1 MKPRVL
7 FRAVRPFVSALAVIA
22 TSVALVFTI
31 YFTQLGLQWVTFLG
45 GVLVAAI
52 LSEAV
57 RVSRAEWLA
66 ARRSAQLSVI
76 RDKLEH
82 EKQLRKWAEDALAAS
97 KPRLHLID
105 EVLPTMVAFIDTEGQ
120 CRYHNHAF
128 LDWLHLRPD
137 QIDGQHIRKIL
148 GSHVYQETATSIRQ
162 SLDGLHVQYARTQEM
177 ADGSLYRLHV
187 EHVPQFGEDGKV
199 TGFFLLMND
208 ITSPGDLHKPTVDIN
223 AAARAGDE
231 AGMHTPVHD
240 EKSSQDAFVESFS
253 EQISGQKNANNI
265 RVAIEKGDFSLYCQ
279 LITPV
284 ALDSGEAEHYEILVR
299 LIEEEEGMMP
309 PGAFFPLAEKYGL
322 MTHLDR
328 WVVQH
333 VTEWASN
340 PNSLDEKRKRSIF
353 FINLSGAT
361 IRDSSFPEFLQLTLM
376 EYGVPGAALCFEIPN
391 SELTLRPDAVAEF
404 AQRIRQCGCQ
414 LAISG
419 FGHDRI
425 SFDQIRGFRVEFLKI
440 DGNII
445 FNILRDPVELA
456 KIIALNRVSRLIGV
470 KTIAELVEN
479 EETIAKLREV
489 GIDYAQGFGI
499 SRPQPLARQTQ

>member
-1 MKPRVL
+1 
-7 FRAVRPFVSALAVIA
+7 
-22 TSVALVFTI
+22 VALVFTI
-31 YFTQLGLQWVTFLG
+31 YFTRLGLEWVTFLG
-45 GVLVAAI
+45 GVLLAAI
-52 LSEAV
+52 LSEAT
-57 RVSRAEWLA
+57 RVSRIEWLA

-76 RDKLEH
+76 KDKLDH
-82 EKQLRKWAEDALAAS
+82 EKQLRKWAEDAVAAG

-105 EVLPTMVAFIDTEGQ
+105 EVLPIMVAFIDTEDQ
-120 CRYHNHAF
+120 CRYHNRAF
-128 LDWLHLRPD
+128 LEWVHLRPD

-162 SLDGLHVQYARTQEM
+162 SLNGHHVQYERKQEM
-177 ADGSLYRLHV
+177 TDGTVYKLHV
-187 EHVPQFGEDGKV
+187 EHVPQFGEDGRV
-199 TGFFLLMND
+199 TGFFMLMD
-208 ITSPGDLHKPTVDIN
+208 DVTSPGDLSKPGMDSR
-223 AAARAGDE
+223 AAFASDE
-231 AGMHTPVHD
+231 ADMHALVH
-240 EKSSQDAFVESFS
+240 EEMSSQDTYVESFS
-253 EQISGQKNANNI
+253 EQISGQKDANNI
-265 RVAIEKGDFSLYCQ
+265 RAAIEKGDFSLYCQ
-279 LITPV
+279 LITPM
-284 ALDSGEAEHYEILVR
+284 AADSGEAEHYEILVR

-340 PNSLDEKRKRSIF
+340 QNAADEKRKNSMF

-361 IRDSSFPEFLQLTLM
+361 ISDSSFPEFLQLTLM
-376 EYGVPGAALCFEIPN
+376 EYGVPGAVLCFEIPN
-391 SELTLRPDAVAEF
+391 SELTLRPAVVAEF

-425 SFDQIRGFRVEFLKI
+425 SFDLIRGFRVEFLKI

-456 KIIALNRVSRLIGV
+456 KITALNRVAKLIGV

-489 GIDYAQGFGI
+489 GIDFAQGFEI
-499 SRPQPLARQTQ
+499 SRPRPLAG

>member
-1 MKPRVL
+1 MKARIL
-7 FRAVRPFVSALAVIA
+7 FRAVRPFVSALAVLA
-22 TSVALVFTI
+22 TSAALVITI
-31 YFTQLGLQWVTFLG
+31 YFTQLGVQWVTFLG

-52 LSEAV
+52 LSEAA

-66 ARRSAQLSVI
+66 ARRLAQITVI
-76 RDKLEH
+76 KDKLEH
-82 EKQLRKWAEDALAAS
+82 EKQLRKWAEDANTAG

-105 EVLPTMVAFIDTEGQ
+105 EVMQTMVAFFDTEGL
-120 CRYHNHAF
+120 CHYHNRAMM
-128 LDWLHLRPD
+128 DWLHLRPD

-148 GSHVYQETATSIRQ
+148 GSHVYQETAASIRQ
-162 SLDGLHVQYARTQEM
+162 SQDGHHVQYARTQEM
-177 ADGSLYRLHV
+177 TDGTVYRLHV

-208 ITSPGDLHKPTVDIN
+208 ITAPGDLPKPDAESGTTAHAGGDTELH
-223 AAARAGDE
+223 AASE
-231 AGMHTPVHD
+231 HE
-240 EKSSQDAFVESFS
+240 EKSSQDAYVDSFS
-253 EQISGQKNANNI
+253 EQISGQKDANNI
-265 RVAIEKGDFSLYCQ
+265 KAAIEKGDFSLYCQ
-279 LITPV
+279 LIAPV
-284 ALDSGEAEHYEILVR
+284 VPDSGEAEHYEILVR

-309 PGAFFPLAEKYGL
+309 PGAFFPLAEKYNL

-340 PNSLDEKRKRSIF
+340 QNALNEKKKNSMF
-353 FINLSGAT
+353 FINLSGST
-361 IRDSSFPEFLQLTLM
+361 IGDASFPEFLQLTLM
-376 EYGVPGAALCFEIPN
+376 EYGVPGAVLCFEIPN
-391 SELTLRPDAVAEF
+391 TELIRNPAVVAEF
-404 AQRIRQCGCQ
+404 AQRIRKCGCQ
-414 LAISG
+414 VAISG

-425 SFDQIRGFRVEFLKI
+425 AFDLIRGFQVEFLKI
-440 DGNII
+440 DGNVI

-456 KIIALNRVSRLIGV
+456 KITAINRVAKSIGV

-499 SRPQPLARQTQ
+499 SRPAPLAG